1 MVGNKIDIDDKRI
14 ISKEEGNKLADEFK
28 MPYFETSA
36 KKNLGVDD
44 VFMSLIKEIDKLYKE
59 LHNEEIEDKNLNL
72 SKKKK
77 KRKKC
82 C

>member
-1 MVGNKIDIDDKRI
+1 MKHQQ
-14 ISKEEGNKLADEFK
+14 
-28 MPYFETSA
+28 